1 MFFFT
6 FGLKNRE
13 RIVNI
18 CHANTPG
25 SYLFLELIRYTQPKI
40 NRIIQSVEAADE
52 EAARLNKQYVLSRAE
67 RSMYATVSSIQVH
80 NNL

>member
-52 EAARLNKQYVLSRAE
+52 EAA
-67 RSMYATVSSIQVH
+67 
-80 NNL
+80 